1 MACSAGRLGQV
12 SPIARPSSSAP
23 HSPSPA
29 TATAALARERRCV
42 NFFKPRRGEEG
53 RFSGVF
59 IAADSRPEPD
69 RPIKGPLGFVTK
81 DGRAAWP
88 CRPRRPGCALWLQ
101 VFYKKRLHGG
111 VELELVFVIVKSVP
125 FVVFDQIL

>member
-1 MACSAGRLGQV
+1 CSAGRLGQV
-12 SPIARPSSSAP
+12 SPIARPSNSAP

-29 TATAALARERRCV
+29 TATAALARKRRCV
-42 NFFKPRRGEEG
+42 SFFKPRRGEEG

-88 CRPRRPGCALWLQ
+88 CRPRRPGCALCLQ
-101 VFYKKRLHGG
+101 VLYKK
-111 VELELVFVIVKSVP
+111 
-125 FVVFDQIL
+125 

>member
-1 MACSAGRLGQV
+1 CSAGRLGQV
-12 SPIARPSSSAP
+12 SPIARPSSSTP

-29 TATAALARERRCV
+29 AATAALARKRRCV

-81 DGRAAWP
+81 HGRAGRSCRPGGP
-88 CRPRRPGCALWLQ
+88 CRALWLQ
-101 VFYKKRLHGG
+101 VFYKK
-111 VELELVFVIVKSVP
+111 
-125 FVVFDQIL
+125 